1 MKPITTVIA
10 GLVKWFGSCYT
21 GEVMNSF
28 KQKIILGMFLSFLV
42 VPNIATAL
50 TMKISQKDFNDW
62 GISGTDL
69 SYANFNDCESNV
81 YFEFTV
87 DLENADVE
95 GRDLYLYMSDDSDV
109 DCSTDPTDCE
119 ILVSNQNSSN
129 LTFEVSTQKL
139 FGDACVEGKVYIWTA
154 LLESENQ
161 TVADTGALWPD
172 NYSADITLDT
182 TGPSVAPTNISG
194 ISGSKKVTVNWSA
207 PDSEDVAGYVVVYRA
222 GASVSSDDAGALE
235 CTVEGGFVA
244 GDDYSPSLVT
254 DKNTSAIDSAST
266 LSITIDGLTNGVS
279 YNFAVVSTDEAGNP
293 SKISE
298 TVCVI
303 PENTV
308 NFADLYS
315 NGGGKG
321 DGEFCFIATA
331 AFGSYDHPAVR
342 VLRVF
347 RDSFLMNLPGGQL
360 IVEGYY
366 AVGPA
371 MAEYVGSH
379 AALRELLIQIL
390 LIFAGFTMLLM
401 SIGTTG
407 VMTGIG
413 SSILIGVLVGSR
425 GFLRRRNR

>member
-1 MKPITTVIA
+1 M
-10 GLVKWFGSCYT
+10 
-21 GEVMNSF
+21 F
-28 KQKIILGMFLSFLV
+28 KQKIIWGVFLLFLV
-42 VPNIATAL
+42 APNIATAL
-50 TMKISQKDFNDW
+50 TMKISQKEFNDW
-62 GISGTDL
+62 GISGTNL
-69 SYANFNDCESNV
+69 SYANANDCESNI

-95 GRDLYLYMSDDSDV
+95 GRDLYLYMSNDSDIN
-109 DCSTDPTDCE
+109 CSTDPADCE
-119 ILVSNQNSSN
+119 ILVSKQNSSD

-139 FGDACVEGKVYIWTA
+139 FGDTCIEGKVYIWTA

-161 TVADTGALWPD
+161 TSADTGALWPD
-172 NYSADITLDT
+172 NYSANITLDT
-182 TGPSVAPTNISG
+182 TGPSVTPTNISG
-194 ISGSKKVTVNWSA
+194 VSGSKKVTVKWSA
-207 PDSEDVAGYVVVYRA
+207 PNSEDVAGYVVVYRA
-222 GASVSSDDAGALE
+222 GAPVSSADAGSSE

-244 GDDYSPSLVT
+244 GDNYSPSLVT
-254 DKNTSAIDSAST
+254 GKNTSAIDSAST
-266 LSITIDGLTNGVS
+266 SSITIDGLTNGVS

-298 TVCVI
+298 AVCVI
-303 PENTV
+303 PQDTV
-308 NFADLYS
+308 SFADLYS
-315 NGGGKG
+315 EGGGKG

-347 RDSFLMNLPGGQL
+347 RDSFLMKLPGGQL
-360 IVEGYY
+360 VVEGYY

-371 MAEYVGSH
+371 MADYVGSH
-379 AALRELLIQIL
+379 AAFRALLIQIL

-413 SSILIGVLVGSR
+413 SSILIGILLGSR
-425 GFLRRRNR
+425 GSRRRRNR